1 MHWQVHRT
9 DVVPELAGRRSM
21 ILVVRSKKIMTSELY
36 VSPILHVAEEIRR
49 RIVVGEVEA
58 VPDHSVR

>member
-1 MHWQVHRT
+1 MTGIKV
-9 DVVPELAGRRSM
+9 M
-21 ILVVRSKKIMTSELY
+21 ISQLY
-36 VSPILHVAEEIRR
+36 MSPILHVAEEIRR